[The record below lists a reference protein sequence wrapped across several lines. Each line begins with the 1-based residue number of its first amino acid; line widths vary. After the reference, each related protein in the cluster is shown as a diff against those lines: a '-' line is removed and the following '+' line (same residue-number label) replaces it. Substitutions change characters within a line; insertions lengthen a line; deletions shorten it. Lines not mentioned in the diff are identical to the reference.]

1 MVSQD
6 IRRALLNTC
15 RIGEG
20 NKSQKA
26 HRHSIFQ
33 TQSITQPTVTKADA
47 IVNAYRKLTEAING
61 IQVSQDDAHM
71 EALQR
76 IQETLKPGNQMPI
89 QKFGELSARVEQNQA
104 KNDALT
110 SEPHPRVQFDAAV
123 AVDTPDRLVVAWPQ
137 KQIVHVSPKKP
148 TTKPKP
154 ILREPKYIADSESV
168 ADRVKARCAAPQAP
182 APQSD
187 DHLSVAERVAAR
199 RRAQAPPQV
208 KTVRAV
214 LDQETGELLEY
225 RQLLKHPRFK
235 DVWNLD
241 IGSQLLIRS

>member
-6 IRRALLNTC
+6 IRRALSNTC

-20 NKSQKA
+20 NKIQKA

-33 TQSITQPTVTKADA
+33 TQVHNSANSHQ

-89 QKFGELSARVEQNQA
+89 QKFGELSPRVEQNQA

-110 SEPHPRVQFDAAV
+110 LEPHPRVQFDAAV
-123 AVDTPDRLVVAWPQ
+123 DTPNRLVVAWPQ
-137 KQIVHVSPKKP
+137 KQIVQVSPKKP

-168 ADRVKARCAAPQAP
+168 ADRVKARRAAPQAP
-182 APQSD
+182 PPTAPSPQSD
-187 DHLSVAERVAAR
+187 DHLSVAERVANR
-199 RRAQAPPQV
+199 RRAQQPPQAEAV
-208 KTVRAV
+208 HAV
-214 LDQETGELLEY
+214 LDQETGELMEY

-235 DVWNLD
+235 DVWN
-241 IGSQLLIRS
+241 RSSADEFGRL